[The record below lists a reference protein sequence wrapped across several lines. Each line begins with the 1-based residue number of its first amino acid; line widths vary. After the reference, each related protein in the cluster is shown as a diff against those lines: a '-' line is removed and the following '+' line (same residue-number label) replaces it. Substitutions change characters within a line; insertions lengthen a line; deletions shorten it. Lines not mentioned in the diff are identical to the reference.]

1 MADLSTTYLGLN
13 LKNPLVPS
21 SSPLCRDLDV
31 LRQMEDSG
39 AAAVVLHSLFE
50 EQIKLE
56 GLRPLPRPS
65 RLLSGYAEDAAHFW
79 DLPDYRAGPEV
90 YLEHIVQAK
99 KALSIPVIASLN
111 GVSSGGWVNYAR
123 DIERA
128 GADALELNMY
138 FLPTDPSL
146 RGDQV
151 EDQYADLVVDIKR
164 VVTIPLAVKLS
175 PFFSSLSSMAQRLTR
190 AGARGLVLFN
200 RFYQPDIDPARLS
213 VRPRLVL
220 SSSSDLLLP
229 VRWIA
234 ILYGQVP
241 ADLALTSGVH
251 TANDVL
257 KGLLAGARITMLAS
271 ELIQNGV
278 GRLTDILQDLQ
289 AWFHEHEY
297 ESVAQIRG
305 RLSQLSSPAPAAFER
320 TEYLKT
326 LAAPSYF
333 DASSTL
339 HPLPN
344 SERQL

>member
-1 MADLSTTYLGLN
+1 MPDLSTTYLGLN

-21 SSPLCRDLDV
+21 SSPLCRDLGL

-50 EQIKLE
+50 EQITME
-56 GLRPLPRPS
+56 GFRPIPRRS
-65 RLLSGYAEDAAHFW
+65 RLLGGFDEDAAHFW
-79 DLPDYRAGPEV
+79 DLPEYRASPTV
-90 YLEHIVQAK
+90 YLEHIAQAK
-99 KALSIPVIASLN
+99 QALSIPVIASLN
-111 GVSSGGWVNYAR
+111 GVSSGGWINYAR

-146 RGDQV
+146 RGEQV
-151 EDQYADLVVDIKR
+151 EDRYADLLVDIKR

-175 PFFSSLSSMAQRLTR
+175 PFFSSLPSVAQRVVR

-200 RFYQPDIDPARLS
+200 RFYQPDIDLERLA

-220 SSSSDLLLP
+220 SNSSDLLLP
-229 VRWIA
+229 LRWIA
-234 ILYGQVP
+234 ILYGHIP

-251 TANDVL
+251 TANDVM
-257 KGLLAGARITMLAS
+257 KGLLAGARVTLLAS

-278 GRLTDILQDLQ
+278 GRLADILKEME
-289 AWFHEHEY
+289 AWFLQHEY

-305 RLSQLSSPAPAAFER
+305 RLSQFSNVTPAAFER
-320 TEYLKT
+320 AEYLKT
-326 LAAPSYF
+326 LAAPFYF
-333 DASSTL
+333 DSSSTL
-339 HPLPN
+339 HSLPKG
-344 SERQL
+344 